1 MRRILWLLPAF
12 VLATSGGAEQTRHYY
27 TRSTLPEDGTM
38 TIDTAA
44 HSCIVESRVS
54 LLENVPRR
62 GMSRDWWG
70 MRWNEDSTEWLL
82 KLQCGNT
89 DYGDILDE
97 RFVRVTLSKDNMPL
111 LDCTLKKNLDGYGG
125 YNILSAEWNGDTLL
139 RVSAGNGEPIPLG
152 TVRWDTPIPREIW
165 IVGEGRRDL
174 DMAVVETDV
183 KSGDDLETGWTADG
197 IVRYLSSSTDPVEG
211 YWRYLDRDMDEE
223 CLRLG
228 GDYRLAAVRE
238 GEGYLLLYVDG
249 ARVNDVA
256 WHPGMMK
263 GRLVPTPFV
272 NNYDLVWYDSLRDG
286 MGPECHASVN
296 GSVMTLEFPLYNK
309 GRIRLYK
316 E

>member
-1 MRRILWLLPAF
+1 MKRLLSFLLPF
-12 VLATSGGAEQTRHYY
+12 VVAVSGGAIQTRHYY
-27 TRSTLPEDGTM
+27 TRSTLPEDGVL

-44 HSCIVESRVS
+44 HSCVVEARVA

-70 MRWNEDSTEWLL
+70 MKWNEDSAEWLL

-97 RFVRVTLSKDNMPL
+97 RFVRVVLTKDNMPL
-111 LDCTLKKNLDGYGG
+111 LDCTLKKNIEGYGG
-125 YNILSAEWNGDTLL
+125 YNLLSAEWYGDSLL
-139 RVSAGNGEPIPLG
+139 RVSAGNGEPMPLG
-152 TVRWDTPIPREIW
+152 TVKRDGLMPRNIW
-165 IVGEGRRDL
+165 IVGDGRRDL
-174 DMAVVETDV
+174 DMAVVESDV
-183 KSGDDLETGWTADG
+183 RSVDDLATGWTADG
-197 IVRYLSSSTDPVEG
+197 IARYLASSTDALEG
-211 YWRYLDRDMDEE
+211 YWRYLDRDMDEQ

-228 GDYRLAAVRE
+228 GDYRLAVVRD
-238 GEGYLLLYVDG
+238 GDGYLLLYVDG

-256 WHPGMMK
+256 WHPGMIK

-272 NNYDLVWYDSLRDG
+272 NSYDLVWYDSLRES
-286 MGPECHASVN
+286 MGRECHASVG

-309 GRIRLYK
+309 GRIRLYR